1 MRVFKSLRN
10 DRSSVR
16 HDCYERYRT
25 VRRHQRRVGFVWAI
39 FAAVVLLCAWDV
51 AGRIDDVAYT
61 VASIR

>member
-1 MRVFKSLRN
+1 MRVLKALSN
-10 DRSSVR
+10 DRLSAC
-16 HDCYERYRT
+16 HDRYERYRT

-51 AGRIDDVAYT
+51 AGRIDEVAYN